1 MQLIEIKRDKIDQ
14 FLADLSLSIQTVTG
28 NGWRWVPLP
37 APLPRWEPCEAPPYI
52 TPDLTLLQARALR
65 RAINEALRLTAPK
78 VVDIA
83 VQLNDSTWR
92 VDVSDGGKFEFSYFE
107 NV

>member
-1 MQLIEIKRDKIDQ
+1 MQLIEIKRDQLDQ

-37 APLPRWEPCEAPPYI
+37 IAAQCVAPRDAP
-52 TPDLTLLQARALR
+52 PDLTLLQARALC

-78 VVDIA
+78 VLDIA
-83 VQLNDSTWR
+83 IQLNGSTWR
-92 VDVSDGGKFEFSYFE
+92 IDVSDGSKFEFSYFE